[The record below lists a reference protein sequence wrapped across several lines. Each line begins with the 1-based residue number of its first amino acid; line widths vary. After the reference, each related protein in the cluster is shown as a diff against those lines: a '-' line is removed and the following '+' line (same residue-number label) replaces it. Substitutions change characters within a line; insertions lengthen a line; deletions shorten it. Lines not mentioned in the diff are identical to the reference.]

1 MLSSHTEETE
11 QDQFQLSVSGPHDQP
26 VPPGTD
32 TGRLAY
38 TPSASAAAEDLHPF
52 PSQGHRYS
60 RGAGQ
65 GLFDTHAYAEQ
76 AVHTDSETGRIFPQE
91 AVSPAPAVRTL
102 YLW

>member
-11 QDQFQLSVSGPHDQP
+11 QDQFQLSVLGPHDQP
-26 VPPGTD
+26 VPPGAD
-32 TGRLAY
+32 TGQLAY

-65 GLFDTHAYAEQ
+65 GLFDTMHMQNKQY
-76 AVHTDSETGRIFPQE
+76 
-91 AVSPAPAVRTL
+91 TL
-102 YLW
+102 NLKPEGYSHRRQ